1 MLGKKAGHNER
12 IRTAR
17 YKNDGLALTQA
28 GTGRGGAFG
37 VGSCR
42 EKIQLVLLEEGGK
55 IGAVE
60 QDRDPSACSSRSR
73 RASMVSFGARVLS

>member
-42 EKIQLVLLEEGGK
+42 EKIQLVLLEE
-55 IGAVE
+55 
-60 QDRDPSACSSRSR
+60 R
-73 RASMVSFGARVLS
+73 RKVGTVQQNGNLHLLQPLPQSVDSFLWGQVLS